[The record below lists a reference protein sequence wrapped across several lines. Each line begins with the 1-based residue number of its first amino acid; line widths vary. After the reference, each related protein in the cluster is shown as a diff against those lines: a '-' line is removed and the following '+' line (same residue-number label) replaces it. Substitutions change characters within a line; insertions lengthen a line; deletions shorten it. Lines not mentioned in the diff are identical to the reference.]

1 MTTRTKS
8 GGASVKDVLAMAKKR
23 GAQVVD
29 FRFTDL
35 LGTWQHY
42 TLHIGQL
49 EEKTFSAGVG
59 FDGSSIR
66 GFQAIHESDML
77 LMPDPSSAFI
87 DPMLNIPTLVLVCN
101 ISDPI
106 SQKLYSRDPRHV
118 GRKAETFLVKSG
130 IATGTLWGPEAEFF
144 VFDNVQFD
152 LSQNSCFYQ
161 IDSVEGAWNTGREE
175 DPNLGYKIRNKEGYF
190 PCPPTDTLMDFRS
203 EVLLKC
209 RSIGVECFLHHHE
222 VATAGQCEIGVG
234 AKPLTGAADQLM
246 TFKYMLKNIAREKN
260 KTVTFMPKPI
270 FGDNGNG
277 MHVHQSLWK
286 SAANLFY
293 DAKGYAG
300 LSKLAMWYI
309 GGLLKHAPAL
319 CAICSPTTNSY
330 KRLVPGY
337 EAPVNLAY
345 SKRNRSASVRIPT
358 YTALDPATEAK
369 TKRIEYRPPDP
380 SCNPYLAFAALL
392 MAGIDGV
399 QNKIDPGKPLEKDIF
414 EMHGAE
420 LAKVPQVPGSLE
432 EALKALE
439 KDSDFLLKGGVF
451 TEDLLDTWV
460 AHKIKKE
467 ADFVRLRPHP
477 AEFHLYYDC

>member
-1 MTTRTKS
+1 MLNTKKNTK
-8 GGASVKDVLAMAKKR
+8 AVAALAKKH
-23 GAQVVD
+23 GAKVVD

-42 TLHIGQL
+42 TLHIDQL
-49 EEKTFSAGVG
+49 DDGTFASGVG

-77 LMPDPSSAFI
+77 LMPDPDTAFI
-87 DPMLNIPTLVLVCN
+87 DPLLQVPTLVLICN
-101 ISDPI
+101 ISDPLTR
-106 SQKLYSRDPRHV
+106 KFYSRDPRHV
-118 GRKAETFLVKSG
+118 GQKAEDHLIKSG
-130 IATGTLWGPEAEFF
+130 IAGSTLWGPEAEFF
-144 VFDNVQFD
+144 VFDSVRFENN
-152 LSQNSCFYQ
+152 QNSCFYE
-161 IDSVEGAWNTGREE
+161 IDSVEGIWNSGRDES
-175 DPNLGYKIRNKEGYF
+175 PNLGYKPRYKEGYF

-209 RSIGVECFLHHHE
+209 RSIGIDCFLHHHE
-222 VATAGQCEIGVG
+222 VATAGQGEIGVG
-234 AKPLTGAADQLM
+234 ARALIAAGDQLIAY
-246 TFKYMLKNIAREKN
+246 KYMIKNIARAKN

-277 MHVHQSLWK
+277 MHTHQSLWK
-286 SAANLFY
+286 GSTNLFY

-300 LSKLAMWYI
+300 LSKLALWYV

-345 SKRNRSASVRIPT
+345 SKRNRSAAVRIPT
-358 YTALDPATEAK
+358 YTVSDPKVEAR

-399 QNKIDPGKPLEKDIF
+399 QNRIDPGKPVDRDIF
-414 EMHGAE
+414 EMHGGE
-420 LAKVPQVPGSLE
+420 LARIPQVPGSIE
-432 EALKALE
+432 EALTHLE
-439 KDSDFLLKGGVF
+439 KDSAFLLKGGVF
-451 TEDLLDTWV
+451 TEDLLEMWIS
-460 AHKIKKE
+460 HKRKKE

>member
-1 MTTRTKS
+1 MEKKTKGMTP
-8 GGASVKDVLAMAKKR
+8 KDVLSLAKKK

-42 TLHIGQL
+42 TLHISELG
-49 EEKTFSAGVG
+49 ENTFTAGVG

-77 LMPDPSSAFI
+77 LMPDPNSAFM
-87 DPMLNIPTLVLVCN
+87 DPMLQIPTLVLICN
-101 ISDPI
+101 ISDPL
-106 SQKLYSRDPRHV
+106 SQKFYSRDPRYV
-118 GRKAETFLVKSG
+118 GQKAEAYLVKSG
-130 IATGTLWGPEAEFF
+130 LATGTLWGPEAEFF
-144 VFDNVQFD
+144 VFDSVQYE
-152 LSQNSCFYQ
+152 LNNNSTFYKV
-161 IDSVEGAWNTGREE
+161 DSVEAIWNSGRDEN
-175 DPNLGYKIRNKEGYF
+175 PNLGYKSRYKEGYF

-209 RSIGVECFLHHHE
+209 REIGVQCFLHHHE

-234 AKPLTGAADQLM
+234 AKPLIGAGDQLM
-246 TFKYMLKNIAREKN
+246 MFKYMLKNIAKQKN

-277 MHVHQSLWK
+277 MHTHQSLWK
-286 SAANLFY
+286 GSTNLFY

-300 LSKLAMWYI
+300 LSKLAMWYV
-309 GGLLKHAPAL
+309 GGLLKHAPTL

-345 SKRNRSASVRIPT
+345 SKRNRSAAVRIPT
-358 YTALDPATEAK
+358 YTALDAATEAK

-380 SCNPYLAFAALL
+380 SCNAYLAFAALL
-392 MAGIDGV
+392 MAGIDGI

-414 EMHGAE
+414 ELGESE
-420 LAKVPQVPGSLE
+420 LSKVPQVPGSLE
-432 EALKALE
+432 EALKNLE
-439 KDSDFLLKGGVF
+439 KDNSFLLKGGVF
-451 TEDLLDTWV
+451 TEDLLETWI
-460 AHKIKKE
+460 AYKRKKE
-467 ADFVRLRPHP
+467 GDFVRLRPHP